1 MKQPK
6 HIEHSGIVSHVGRNY
21 VSVTVEVNEACGSC
35 ASRKACAM
43 GKNENRDIT
52 IYTDEAQ
59 NYTVGE
65 NVTVL
70 AQKRVGIMAV
80 VLCYVVPLIVLMMAL
95 ILTISLGGSE
105 GVAAM
110 AALLCTAIYYVGL
123 GLFHKRIAKRV
134 TFTITKKDR

>member
-6 HIEHSGIVSHVGRNY
+6 HIEHSGIVSHVGKDC
-21 VSVTVEVNEACGSC
+21 VSVTVEVNEACGGC

-43 GKNENRDIT
+43 GKSDTREIT
-52 IYTDEAQ
+52 IYTNEAHC
-59 NYTVGE
+59 YTIGE
-65 NVTVL
+65 SVTVM
-70 AQKRVGIMAV
+70 AREKVGIMAV
-80 VLCYVVPLIVLMMAL
+80 ILCYVVPLVVLMASL

-105 GVAAM
+105 GAAAM
-110 AALLCTAIYYVGL
+110 AALLCTALYYVGL

>member
-21 VSVTVEVNEACGSC
+21 VRVTVEVNEACGSC

-43 GKNENRDIT
+43 GKSENREIA

-95 ILTISLGGSE
+95 ILTISFGASE
-105 GVAAM
+105 GVASM
-110 AALLCTAIYYVGL
+110 AALLCTAIYYIGL